1 MYAEFSFLDL
11 ATAGQLMGGLFVP
24 LVVGLPV
31 VFVVIFV
38 ATLWKKG

>member
-11 ATAGQLMGGLFVP
+11 ATAAGIMGGLFTP
-24 LVVGLPV
+24 IVVGIPV

-38 ATLWKKG
+38 ASLWRKG